1 MSGKTFL
8 SLMLAGLAALGA
20 WTWQQYLT
28 EDKVRPRDPAPEIL
42 GVYMRN
48 AVVISPGEDGRP
60 LYRLEAGR
68 MNQPLGSERVDLE
81 DIVIEYSHETPRPWR
96 LTADSGQVRLDWG
109 NVVLAGNV
117 IATAPADEGE
127 EITTLL
133 TQQMTVDAEA
143 HQVRAP
149 GEVIMVRGEE
159 RLASVGMS
167 ADLLAETVQLES
179 EVNGRFLPLD
189 P

>member
-1 MSGKTFL
+1 MSGRTFL
-8 SLMLAGLAALGA
+8 SLLLTGLAALGA
-20 WTWQQYLT
+20 WTWQQYLQDDRVQPLGP
-28 EDKVRPRDPAPEIL
+28 EPEIL

-60 LYRLEAGR
+60 LYRLEAGH
-68 MNQPLGSERVDLE
+68 MNQPLGSERVDLT

-109 NVVLAGNV
+109 NVILAGNV
-117 IATAPADEGE
+117 IATAPAADDEAPM
-127 EITTLL
+127 TLL
-133 TQQMTVDAEA
+133 TEEMTVDAQL
-143 HQVRAP
+143 HQVHAP
-149 GEVIMVRGEE
+149 GQVVMVRGEE

-167 ADLLAETVQLES
+167 ADLLAETVRLES
-179 EVNGRFLPLD
+179 EVNGRFSPLD

>member
-1 MSGKTFL
+1 M
-8 SLMLAGLAALGA
+8 MLAALAAMAA
-20 WTWQQYLT
+20 WAWQQSLE
-28 EDKVRPRDPAPEIL
+28 EDRAPTREPTPEIL

-60 LYRLEAGR
+60 LYRLEAGF
-68 MNQPLGSERVDLE
+68 MNQPLGSDRVELE
-81 DIVIEYSHETPRPWR
+81 DILIEYSHETPRPWR
-96 LTADSGQVRLDWG
+96 LTADTGQVRLDWG
-109 NVVLAGNV
+109 NVVLTGNV
-117 IATAPADEGE
+117 VATAPATEGE

-133 TQQMTVDAEA
+133 TQHMTVDAET

-149 GEVIMVRGEE
+149 GEVVMVRGEE

-167 ADLLAETVQLES
+167 ADLLTETVRLES